1 MMRHQIAN
9 RFVNRP
15 AGDLQ
20 HQQSFICR
28 CRVGACSR
36 FLLREKFRIDHQ
48 PVLEIINAQRERPP
62 RKPMEQRC
70 PVSLIPCGA
79 PSSRQRRASSFTNAR
94 TSGASLDAAWARQR
108 EGHSPSQRQHAES
121 REHHFSHEPLRGREI
136 FRAGGS
142 LCTQKRQ
149 SKNVSRETFRPQGLL
164 CFVLSWSSTEW
175 KSV

>member
-1 MMRHQIAN
+1 MLPVSSPREIPY
-9 RFVNRP
+9 RP
-15 AGDLQ
+15 PA
-20 HQQSFICR
+20 R
-28 CRVGACSR
+28 AR
-36 FLLREKFRIDHQ
+36 DHQ
-48 PVLEIINAQRERPP
+48 CPARAAS

-164 CFVLSWSSTEW
+164 CIVLVFNGMEICMIDSRPSTLLEV
-175 KSV
+175 SPLR